1 MRAGL
6 FIFGLALLAFALPA
20 KAQDWGVHGQAT
32 FVEQFHPAFPSAYRG
47 ENSLDPAARGDE
59 TFDTTLFAGLRLWDS
74 GEIYADPEIDQGFG
88 LSDTVGVAGFPS
100 GEAYKIGKSAPYFRL
115 QRLFFRQTFDLG
127 GEEQE
132 VDSDQNQ
139 LAGSRTADNLIVT
152 LGKYS
157 VVDIFDV
164 NDYAHDSKNDF
175 LNWAAIDSGAFDYA
189 ADSWAYTYG
198 GTAEL
203 TLGDWTLRNGL
214 FAMSR
219 VPNSA
224 EIQTDFSQFEITSEI
239 ERRYSLFGQAGKIKL
254 LGFLNRARMGSYRDA
269 IALGVATHS
278 APDTALVRRYRS
290 RPGIAVNLQQQI
302 GDALGVFLRL
312 SANDGSQE
320 TYEFTEI
327 NRGLAT
333 GLSLKGADW
342 GRADDTVMLALVHDE
357 ISREARAYF
366 AAGGI
371 GLLIGDGALVH
382 SGPENIVEAAYSYNL
397 DKGLEVTGD
406 YQWILRPGYNAD
418 RGPVSVIGLRLH
430 WEK

>member
-1 MRAGL
+1 M
-6 FIFGLALLAFALPA
+6 
-20 KAQDWGVHGQAT
+20 
-32 FVEQFHPAFPSAYRG
+32 
-47 ENSLDPAARGDE
+47 
-59 TFDTTLFAGLRLWDS
+59 
-74 GEIYADPEIDQGFG
+74 
-88 LSDTVGVAGFPS
+88 
-100 GEAYKIGKSAPYFRL
+100 
-115 QRLFFRQTFDLG
+115 
-127 GEEQE
+127 
-132 VDSDQNQ
+132 
-139 LAGSRTADNLIVT
+139 
-152 LGKYS
+152 
-157 VVDIFDV
+157 
-164 NDYAHDSKNDF
+164 
-175 LNWAAIDSGAFDYA
+175 IDSGAFDYA

-203 TLGDWTLRNGL
+203 TLGAWTWRAGL

-224 EIQTDFSQFEITSEI
+224 EIQTDFSQFEIDGEI
-239 ERRYSLFGQAGKIKL
+239 ERRYSLFGGAGKIKL

-278 APDTALVRRYRS
+278 VPDTALVREYRS
-290 RPGIAVNLQQQI
+290 RPGVAVNLQQQI
-302 GDALGVFLRL
+302 SDALGFFLRL

-333 GLSLKGADW
+333 GLSLKGIDW
-342 GRADDTVMLALVHDE
+342 GRADDTLSFALAHDE

-382 SGPENIVEAAYSYNL
+382 SGPENILEAAYSYSL
-397 DKGLEVTGD
+397 DKGFEVSAD

-418 RGPVSVIGLRLH
+418 RGPVSVIGIRLH
-430 WEK
+430 WER